1 MGAYLKA
8 KRARTDMGANTHAE
22 GHPDPRESPLN
33 VRQQAALG
41 GRRVGTESGLK
52 ATAKGS
58 DRRPDGGGP
67 DDVTFRFEV
76 AGVPEQMKLVLR
88 CDSDDGLWASIV
100 TASAID
106 ADLYPGNSETN

>member
-33 VRQQAALG
+33 VRQQAALR

-67 DDVTFRFEV
+67 DDVTFRFSMVV
-76 AGVPEQMKLVLR
+76 ATGEEGHHIRAAQARAIKELL
-88 CDSDDGLWASIV
+88 LWLHRRHCQ
-100 TASAID
+100 D
-106 ADLYPGNSETN
+106 ETTG